1 MGNRRSKAE
10 EALPPLQL
18 ERLMGETGFAKKH
31 VTMLHFRFRDMLCF
45 RFPLIKLSIQGR
57 YGCYIWP

>member
-45 RFPLIKLSIQGR
+45 RFPLMYRVTILV
-57 YGCYIWP
+57 